1 MAAKVILTAVIG
13 FWLFF
18 ALKRV
23 LKDLKSGRCPGC
35 GNECGECKKRKKK

>member
-1 MAAKVILTAVIG
+1 MAAKIILTAVIAL
-13 FWLFF
+13 WLFF

-35 GNECGECKKRKKK
+35 GNGCRECKKREKN